1 VTFEARLIFVLLFFA
16 LWGFLGFLPWSFAA
30 IIRRGRHVLLALP
43 MALAAASLAG
53 VLVPLIGARD
63 ETGFLI
69 SIATAFAGGIL
80 GTAAGVALA
89 VRLSAPSAGPSPDED
104 NG

>member
-30 IIRRGRHVLLALP
+30 VIRRGRHVLLALP
-43 MALAAASLAG
+43 QAVAAASLAG

-80 GTAAGVALA
+80 GTAAGVVLA
-89 VRLSAPSAGPSPDED
+89 VRLSAPSAGPSPEES

>member
-16 LWGFLGFLPWSFAA
+16 LWSFLGFLPWSFAA
-30 IIRRGRHVLLALP
+30 VIRRGRHVLLALP
-43 MALAAASLAG
+43 LALAAASLAG

-63 ETGFLI
+63 ETGFLL
-69 SIATAFAGGIL
+69 SIATAFAGGVL

-89 VRLSAPSAGPSPDED
+89 IRLSAPSASSSPDD
-104 NG
+104 DDG